1 MRPKK
6 REDEPKSVNIHLTVN
21 EKLLEEID
29 IFAEK
34 HYMTR
39 SAMITYACNQVISAE
54 KTITLLQSMNE
65 TLQTMFKAI
74 EANPDCGVSEEEIK
88 ELEKME
94 FALDMISGE
103 YLKKNPDLLG

>member
-6 REDEPKSVNIHLTVN
+6 KPDEPKSLKIHFTVN

-29 IFAEK
+29 SFAER

-54 KTITLLQSMNE
+54 KTVELLQSMNE

-74 EANPDCGVSEEEIK
+74 EANPDCEMPEDELK

-94 FALDMISGE
+94 YTLNMLSGE
-103 YLKKNPDLLG
+103 YMKKNSNLVE